1 LVTRFH
7 STKTRVVAQWLL
19 EVAFNGARCN
29 SVEQSRRGKADG
41 DGDGN
46 ISTLVEALVELA
58 K

>member
-1 LVTRFH
+1 M
-7 STKTRVVAQWLL
+7 RVVAQWLL

-46 ISTLVEALVELA
+46 VSTLVEALVELA